1 MLISTVR
8 KLLGRPPCL
17 PDGRR
22 PAARRHRGSYRPILE
37 LLECRAVPSTFTVT
51 SLADRGTGSGLRG
64 DLRYAIDTA
73 NANPDPSNRIVFR
86 PGLAGTITLAQGSLD
101 ITKDLEIDG
110 PGQDLLTVS
119 GNHQSGVFN
128 ITADPRVQVVSL
140 SGLTIADGTGVS
152 VNGLNVGG
160 GIYND
165 HAQLTV
171 SDCTITGNAVNGVGL
186 GGGIDSLGPLILN
199 SSTVSD
205 NISSGSGGGISSGG
219 LLGGTDIGGVV
230 TINSSLIADN
240 QASLGSGGGLYLL
253 GPATITDSTISGNS
267 AAGNSVGANGGGV
280 FVNGPLQIP
289 FTVAVS
295 RSVIVGNNAHSGG
308 GLYNSDEMVT
318 ITDTTVSRN
327 ATPIFAGGV
336 ENALSGAL
344 MSITDSVIS
353 DNTGIGVESNGQLTV
368 SGSTISGNSNQS
380 SQSEG
385 GGLSIG
391 YGTATIVNST
401 ISGNTSAMEGGGIFA
416 SGIVNVELTS
426 VTITGNSANGGAQ
439 TQHGGGGLA
448 SRPSISQGRV
458 LLRNTLIAGNFTA
471 SLGPDV
477 IGRVTSLGFNL
488 IGQDDDSLGWTAT
501 DVTGNFF
508 APLDP
513 LLGPLQDNGGPT
525 PTHALLAGS
534 PAIERGDPTLGG
546 SLDQRGTIRF
556 HTGANPPVDI
566 GAFDAAIRNGF
577 RVVAPT
583 EVVAGEPFALTV
595 VVLDPVGNLAS
606 TFTGTIHFSSSD
618 SDAVLPDDYTFVPTD
633 IGVATFMI
641 TLQTPGS
648 QQVQVNDV
656 DRPAL
661 QAGVTVNVDAPSGT
675 LGRAAHLADLFFG
688 EADPAGL
695 EPPSMFPGRKDHR
708 SMWLA

>member
-1 MLISTVR
+1 
-8 KLLGRPPCL
+8 
-17 PDGRR
+17 
-22 PAARRHRGSYRPILE
+22 
-37 LLECRAVPSTFTVT
+37 VT
-51 SLADRGTGSGLRG
+51 SLEDLGTGSGLRG
-64 DLRYAIDTA
+64 DLRYAINTA
-73 NANPDPSNRIVFR
+73 NTDPDPSNRIVFQ
-86 PGLAGTITLAQGSLD
+86 PGLAGTITLTQGSLD

-128 ITADPRVQVVSL
+128 ITADPQVHVVAI
-140 SGLTIADGTGVS
+140 SGLTIADGTGVI

-171 SDCTITGNAVNGVGL
+171 SDCTITGNAVDGVGL
-186 GGGIDSLGPLILN
+186 GGGIDSLGTLILN

-219 LLGGTDIGGVV
+219 LLGGSSVGGVV

-240 QASLGSGGGLYLL
+240 QAGLGSGGGLYLL
-253 GPATITDSTISGNS
+253 GPATITDSTISGNT
-267 AAGNSVGANGGGV
+267 APGNTPGASGGGV
-280 FVNGPLQIP
+280 FVNGPLQVL

-295 RSVIVGNNAHSGG
+295 RSVIVGNIARNGG
-308 GLYNSDEMVT
+308 GLYNSDEIVT
-318 ITDTTVSRN
+318 ITDTTVSGN
-327 ATPIFAGGV
+327 ATSSSFAGGL
-336 ENALSGAL
+336 ENGLSVAL

-353 DNTGIGVESNGQLTV
+353 DNTGIGVESSGHLTV
-368 SGSTISGNSNQS
+368 SGSTISGNS
-380 SQSEG
+380 SQSQG
-385 GGLSIG
+385 GGLTVS
-391 YGTATIVNST
+391 YGEATVVNST
-401 ISGNTSAMEGGGIFA
+401 ISGNTSAMDGGGVWA
-416 SGIVNVELTS
+416 GGIANVELTS
-426 VTITGNSANGGAQ
+426 VTITGNTANGGGQ
-439 TQHGGGGLA
+439 TNHGGGGLA
-448 SRPSISQGRV
+448 SRPTDGRV

-488 IGQDDDSLGWTAT
+488 IGQNDDSLGWTAT

-546 SLDQRGTIRF
+546 SVDQRGTVRF
-556 HTGANPPVDI
+556 HLGANPPVDI
-566 GAFDAAIRNGF
+566 GAFDAAVRNGF
-577 RVVAPT
+577 RLVAPAD
-583 EVVAGEPFALTV
+583 VVAGEPFALTV

-618 SDAVLPDDYTFVPTD
+618 FAAVLPDDYNFVPTD
-633 IGVATFMI
+633 IGVATFMV
-641 TLQTPGS
+641 TLQTAGS
-648 QQVQVNDV
+648 QQLQVNDV

-661 QAGVTVNVDAPSGT
+661 RASATVNVDAPTGT
-675 LGRAAHLADLFFG
+675 GGPAASLADLFFG
-688 EADPAGL
+688 EADPVGL

-708 SMWLA
+708 GMWLA